1 MIGIC
6 DKLKVSVIDL
16 GFNSLKLV
24 TYGVRDDKSF
34 FVIEQRSVSA
44 RLGEGMKEG
53 GYLQLEPMQ
62 RTIEGLELFKE
73 IIDSESI
80 KHFLP
85 IATSAVREAQ
95 NRDEFVK
102 QIRRE
107 TGFAFRVLSEKE
119 EAYYSY
125 AGAFRSIFEP
135 NVFFFDLGGGSLEMV
150 RTLNFRIRKAT
161 SLPLGAL
168 RLTQMFANRK
178 GLYSKKNYSKMR
190 KYIEGMIPD
199 SKVLSLKQ
207 EKTALI
213 GVGGSVR
220 ALASFDQEMRDY
232 PLNKVHRYTILKED
246 LEFIQTELVE
256 SKLSEISKF
265 DAIGEER
272 ARTITAGATVID
284 VIMEKLAF
292 KELVVSTQGLRD
304 GILAAYLADPTA
316 YHAGNPADVR
326 KLIKPR
332 EINPLQFSSSLVSS
346 LLSYELIDQKEFAIL
361 RVAGSHILSGLPP
374 YRPYALFHILMDEDA
389 NMSHESQ
396 LEMSLSIV
404 RMLRPKASEWLYS
417 KYRSMISRP
426 QDKNRIKRITSLL
439 RLAILIEKTHSKV
452 KVYRHDGSV
461 IAEVIPAFERKQSFP
476 IELYRLAI
484 RDVSS
489 MLDIIVKLRDKDSDL
504 EELIQLREES

>member
-1 MIGIC
+1 
-6 DKLKVSVIDL
+6 LKVSVIDL

-34 FVIEQRSVSA
+34 YVIEQRSVSA

-53 GYLQLEPMQ
+53 GYLQLEPMH

-80 KHFLP
+80 KHHLP

-95 NRDEFVK
+95 NREEFVK

-135 NVFFFDLGGGSLEMV
+135 NVLFFDLGGGSLEMV
-150 RTLNFRIRKAT
+150 RTVNFGIRKAT

-178 GLYSKKNYSKMR
+178 GTYSKKNYSRMR
-190 KYIEGMIPD
+190 KYTEDLIPD
-199 SKVLSLKQ
+199 SKSLSLRQ

-232 PLNKVHRYTILKED
+232 PLNKVHRYAISKKD

-256 SKLSEISKF
+256 SKISEISKF
-265 DAIGEER
+265 DAIGDER

-284 VIMEKLAF
+284 VMMEKLAF

-304 GILAAYLADPTA
+304 GILAAYLADPAA
-316 YHAGNPADVR
+316 YHAGNPTDVR

-332 EINPLQFSSSLVSS
+332 EINPLQFSSSLVTP
-346 LLSYELIDQKEFAIL
+346 LLTNRLIDQREYAIL
-361 RVAGSHILSGLPP
+361 RAAVSHILNGLPP

-417 KYRSMISRP
+417 KYKSVILKP

-439 RLAILIEKTHSKV
+439 RFAMLIEKTRAKV
-452 KVYRHDGSV
+452 KVYRYNDSV
-461 IAEVIPAFERKQSFP
+461 VAEVFPSFERRQTFP

-489 MLDIIVKLRDKDSDL
+489 MIDIIVKLHHEDSDL

>member
-1 MIGIC
+1 
-6 DKLKVSVIDL
+6 LKVSVIDL

-24 TYGVRDDKSF
+24 TYGVRDDKTF
-34 FVIEQRSVSA
+34 YVVEQRSVSA
-44 RLGEGMKEG
+44 RLGEGMMEG

-80 KHFLP
+80 THFLP
-85 IATSAVREAQ
+85 IATSAVREAL

-102 QIRRE
+102 QIQRE

-135 NVFFFDLGGGSLEMV
+135 NVLFFDLGGGSLEMV
-150 RTLNFRIRKAT
+150 RTVNFGIRKAT
-161 SLPLGAL
+161 SLRLGAL
-168 RLTQMFANRK
+168 RLTLMFANKK
-178 GLYSKKNYSKMR
+178 GIFPKKNYSRMR
-190 KYIEGMIPD
+190 RFIEDMIPD
-199 SKVLSLKQ
+199 SSDLYTKQ
-207 EKTALI
+207 KTTLI

-220 ALASFDQEMRDY
+220 ALASFDQEMKDY
-232 PLNKVHRYTILKED
+232 PLNKVHRYSISKDD
-246 LEFIQTELVE
+246 LEFIQAELVE

-265 DAIGEER
+265 DAIGGER

-284 VIMEKLAF
+284 VMMEKLGF
-292 KELVVSTQGLRD
+292 DELIVSTQGLRD

-316 YHAGNPADVR
+316 YHSGRPVDVK

-332 EINPLQFSSSLVSS
+332 EVNPLRYSSYLVSS
-346 LLSYELIDQKEFAIL
+346 LVASDFIDQKESLIL
-361 RVAGSHILSGLPP
+361 RAAGSHILSGLPP

-396 LEMSLSIV
+396 VEMALAIV
-404 RMLRPKASEWLYS
+404 RMLRPKASEWLYT
-417 KYRSMISRP
+417 KYKSLLTP
-426 QDKNRIKRITSLL
+426 QDKNKIKRITALL
-439 RLAILIEKTHSKV
+439 RFTMLIEKTRSRV
-452 KVYRHDGSV
+452 KMRRHDSSLMV
-461 IAEVIPAFERKQSFP
+461 EVFPALDKTQVFP

-484 RDVSS
+484 LDVSS
-489 MLDIIVKLRDKDSDL
+489 MIDISVKLHHKDSSL
-504 EELIQLREES
+504 EELIQLREEA